1 MDAHVVRRVFAAL
14 TPVLTGARLE
24 KIHHPAP
31 DLYTV
36 TFYAAGHK
44 QHLVL
49 RAGRKL
55 PLLYLSPRR
64 PAAPST
70 PDAVTMRLRKYL
82 CGKRV
87 VDVVCHWQER
97 RLAMR
102 VASAD
107 QTWLVMDMREGVSLA
122 SAFAPAPDDGPW
134 PDALTLVDACSDDA
148 MPQTEGAVSEAWRTY
163 PMLTPALRRTL
174 LHMDRPD
181 AAALLVDLEAGCGD
195 LFLYERGDGPV
206 ALSAW
211 PLELGGL
218 PVQPPAQSP
227 VQPPVQPLVQ
237 PGGMPVV
244 SPGGAWAAVS
254 GRVSGLS
261 GDVRE
266 VVCEDPLDAALRYGE
281 PLVFGDLA
289 ATRHNEAA
297 RPFKGESARLGR
309 LLTKLDS
316 EERRLR
322 ALLAERDDA
331 VALQAVLYRYPTEAR
346 LDHVIVPEGEGERRI
361 ALDPRKTVRENMAD
375 MFHRSDRGARGLAM
389 LESRRASVREERMAA
404 EQARL
409 APDAPADTTAGKV
422 GRRGAQV
429 RARTGGLPKTVQ
441 AFRSD
446 DGFRLLRGRS
456 AEGNAALLKLASP
469 HDLWMHAEDGPSA
482 HLVIR
487 RDHAAHDVPEQT
499 LVQAGVLVGLKSWQ
513 REDAQA
519 RIMCAYVKDVKPVR
533 GAPAGKV
540 RVERTLTSLVVKLDA
555 TLETRLAEGSVLP
568 GLDNEA
574 ATTKAG

>member
-1 MDAHVVRRVFAAL
+1 MDAHVVRRVCAAL
-14 TPVLTGARLE
+14 TPMLTGARLE
-24 KIHHPAP
+24 KIHHPAS

-87 VDVVCHWQER
+87 AEVVCDWRQR
-97 RLAMR
+97 RLALR
-102 VASAD
+102 VASPEL
-107 QTWLVMDMREGVSLA
+107 TWLVLDMREGLSLA
-122 SAFAPAPDDGPW
+122 SSFAPACVDEPW
-134 PDALTLVDACSDDA
+134 PEASSLIDACSSDA
-148 MPQTEGAVSEAWRTY
+148 NLQAEGTASEAWRAY
-163 PMLTPALRRTL
+163 PILTPALRRTL
-174 LHMDRPD
+174 LDMERPD
-181 AAALLVDLEAGCGD
+181 AAALLVDLEAGGGD
-195 LFLYERGDGPV
+195 LFLYEREDGPV

-211 PLELGGL
+211 PLPFGS
-218 PVQPPAQSP
+218 PAS
-227 VQPPVQPLVQ
+227 V
-237 PGGMPVV
+237 G
-244 SPGGAWAAVS
+244 S
-254 GRVSGLS
+254 GRASGLS
-261 GDVRE
+261 GALRE
-266 VVCEDPLDAALRYGE
+266 EVCEDPLDAALRYGE

-297 RPFKGESARLGR
+297 KPFKGESARLGR

-316 EERRLR
+316 EERRLK

-331 VALQAVLYRYPTEAR
+331 VALQAVLYRYPAEVR
-346 LDHVIVPEGEGERRI
+346 LDHVTVPEGEGERRI

-389 LESRRASVREERMAA
+389 LESRRASVREERAAA
-404 EQARL
+404 EQSRL
-409 APDAPADTTAGKV
+409 APDAPVDATAGKV

-441 AFRSD
+441 AFCSD

-555 TLETRLAEGSVLP
+555 ALETRLAEGGVLP
-568 GLDNEA
+568 GHD
-574 ATTKAG
+574 KDAGPAGAG